1 MGCKNGKHVPLPP
14 LESRLQARYLQMVNA
29 HGAAT
34 QALACGIHALPDTN
48 TAFAATQAAY
58 RFLKNPHVTLRALA
72 DPLLEVGRQEVAAVC
87 DSYVLVAHDW
97 SQLMYAEHDGKPDRV
112 ALSSRRVPE
121 GYELQSALLV
131 SDHDG
136 APLAPAVLRL
146 RAADGVHCS
155 HSWKVRAP
163 LSPLDELAPAMA
175 FVESLSLARPAVHII
190 DAEADS
196 VAHFREWSEQPGR
209 FYLVRA
215 DDRIVEHQGCEL
227 RCSAIKNALRE
238 EGAFGHIREVEY
250 HGHAAQQWVAE
261 APVRLLRAGQRNRP
275 GVGDRQKV
283 PGPPLPLRLVI
294 AEVRDSGG
302 QVLAT
307 WYLLTN
313 VPTDADPSTIALW
326 YYWRWRIESFFKLLK
341 SAGMNVEQWQQESA
355 SAIAKRL
362 LVASMACVV
371 IWRLARS
378 QDPRAEEAR
387 NFLVRLSGR
396 QIKRTQKFTMPA
408 LLAGMWVLL
417 AMMEALESY
426 SPEDLRELARFA
438 LGRPP
443 PNDT

>member
-1 MGCKNGKHVPLPP
+1 
-14 LESRLQARYLQMVNA
+14 
-29 HGAAT
+29 
-34 QALACGIHALPDTN
+34 
-48 TAFAATQAAY
+48 
-58 RFLKNPHVTLRALA
+58 
-72 DPLLEVGRQEVAAVC
+72 
-87 DSYVLVAHDW
+87 
-97 SQLMYAEHDGKPDRV
+97 
-112 ALSSRRVPE
+112 
-121 GYELQSALLV
+121 
-131 SDHDG
+131 
-136 APLAPAVLRL
+136 
-146 RAADGVHCS
+146 
-155 HSWKVRAP
+155 
-163 LSPLDELAPAMA
+163 
-175 FVESLSLARPAVHII
+175 
-190 DAEADS
+190 
-196 VAHFREWSEQPGR
+196 
-209 FYLVRA
+209 
-215 DDRIVEHQGCEL
+215 
-227 RCSAIKNALRE
+227 
-238 EGAFGHIREVEY
+238 
-250 HGHAAQQWVAE
+250 
-261 APVRLLRAGQRNRP
+261 
-275 GVGDRQKV
+275 VGDRRKV